1 VQLRKDL
8 PPARAQGLIVRYV
21 AMVASALLVV
31 LVYRRILHV
40 NQTTVAL
47 TFLVMVQ
54 IAAFYLGLVPSVC
67 FSIFCTLLDNYFF
80 LPPIGSLTINDPQ
93 NWVALLAFLASA
105 IFISKISENER
116 RQAKLSEDRRS
127 EMERLYQFSNQLLME
142 ENLHDVASHAPRIV
156 ASIFALDAVTLYL
169 RESDSSYS
177 SDPRHSFVSLE
188 ELRAAARLHEG
199 PRPRKDGVCL
209 VPLVLGMRASGS
221 IAMTQAAYSEG
232 LYDAIGG
239 LLAIAL
245 ERAAALD
252 RFSRVEAAREGE
264 RLRTALLD
272 SVTHEL
278 RTPLTAI
285 RAAATSLSSQPSLA
299 EDHRRELFLILDEE
313 SARLDRLIG
322 QAVEMAQLD
331 SDGIEVR
338 LKPERLQAVIEQ
350 ALEDCRTLLR
360 GRPVTVDLPPAIPL
374 ILLDRELIRR
384 VLRHLLENAARYS
397 PAGSPVRISAALE
410 PDRLLVSIT
419 DQGQGI
425 DEAEQAYIFDKFY
438 RGSRQRLLHGTGM
451 GLAIAKAILRAHD
464 GGIEVVSRRDQG
476 ATFTFWVRS
485 TFVETINMDEDEAP
499 DSRPRQ

>member
-1 VQLRKDL
+1 MLLSRS
-8 PPARAQGLIVRYV
+8 RALVFRYA
-21 AMVASALLVV
+21 AMTAAALLVG

-54 IAAFYLGLVPSVC
+54 IAAFRWRLVSSV
-67 FSIFCTLLDNYFF
+67 SLAIGCTLLYNFFF
-80 LPPIGSLTINDPQ
+80 LPPIGSFTIADPQ
-93 NWVALLAFLASA
+93 NWIALFSFLASA
-105 IFISKISENER
+105 IFISKLSENER
-116 RQAKLSEDRRS
+116 RQTALSESRRA
-127 EMERLYQFSNQLLME
+127 EMERLYEFSNQLLME
-142 ENLHDVASHAPRIV
+142 ENLHDVAGHAAQVV
-156 ASIFALDAVTLYL
+156 ASIFAFDAVTLYL
-169 RESDSSYS
+169 TENDTAYS
-177 SDPRHSFVSLE
+177 SDPRRSFVSLG
-188 ELRAAARLHEG
+188 ELRAAARLPDG
-199 PRPRKDGVCL
+199 PRPRNDGVCI

-221 IAMTQAAYSEG
+221 IAMTKAGYSDG

-264 RLRTALLD
+264 RLRSALLD

-285 RAAATSLSSQPSLA
+285 RAAATSLLSQPALEESQRHEMFA
-299 EDHRRELFLILDEE
+299 ILDEE

-331 SDGIEVR
+331 TDAIKVRFEPQRLHEVID
-338 LKPERLQAVIEQ
+338 L
-350 ALEDCRTLLR
+350 ALEDCHSLLR
-360 GRPVTVDLPPAIPL
+360 GRPVTVDLPPDMPP

-397 PAGSPVRISAALE
+397 PAGSPVHIGAALE
-410 PDRLLVSIT
+410 ADRLLVSIT

-425 DEAEQAYIFDKFY
+425 DDAEQAYIFDKFY

-451 GLAIAKAILRAHD
+451 GLAIAKAILRAHS
-464 GGIEVVSRRDQG
+464 GGIEVVSHRGQG
-476 ATFTFWVRS
+476 ATFTFWVPLTPALPTPS
-485 TFVETINMDEDEAP
+485 T
-499 DSRPRQ
+499 

>member
-1 VQLRKDL
+1 MRLS
-8 PPARAQGLIVRYV
+8 RAGVLVSRYV
-21 AMVASALLVV
+21 AMTAAALLVV

-54 IAAFYLGLVPSVC
+54 IAAFRWGLTASVC
-67 FSIFCTLLDNYFF
+67 LSVGCTLLYNYFF
-80 LPPIGSLTINDPQ
+80 LPPIGSFTIADPQ
-93 NWVALLAFLASA
+93 NWIALVSFLASA

-116 RQAKLSEDRRS
+116 RQTVLSEGRRS
-127 EMERLYQFSNQLLME
+127 ELERLYEFSNQLLME
-142 ENLHDVASHAPRIV
+142 ENLHDVAAHAPHVV
-156 ASIFALDAVTLYL
+156 ASIFAFDAVVLYL
-169 RESDSSYS
+169 TESDTAYS
-177 SDPRHSFVSLE
+177 SDPRRSVVSLQ
-188 ELRAAARLHEG
+188 ELRAAAKLPDG
-199 PRPRKDGVCL
+199 PRPRMDGVSI

-221 IAMTQAAYSEG
+221 IAMTRMAIADYSEG

-264 RLRTALLD
+264 RLRSALLD

-299 EDHRRELFLILDEE
+299 ENQRREMFAILDEE

-331 SDGIEVR
+331 TDGIEVR
-338 LKPERLQAVIEQ
+338 LKPQRLQEVIDL
-350 ALEDCRTLLR
+350 ALEDCHTLLR
-360 GRPVTVDLPPAIPL
+360 GREVLVELPPDMPS

-397 PAGSPVRISAALE
+397 PAGSPVRIGAALE

-451 GLAIAKAILRAHD
+451 GLAIAKAILRAHS
-464 GGIEVVSRRDQG
+464 GGIDVVSHRDQG
-476 ATFTFWVRS
+476 AAFTFWIPLVRPS
-485 TFVETINMDEDEAP
+485 
-499 DSRPRQ
+499 S